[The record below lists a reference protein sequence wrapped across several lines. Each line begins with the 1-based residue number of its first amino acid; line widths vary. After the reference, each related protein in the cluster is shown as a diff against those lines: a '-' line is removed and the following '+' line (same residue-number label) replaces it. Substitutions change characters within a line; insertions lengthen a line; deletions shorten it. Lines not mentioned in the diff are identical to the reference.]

1 MKYANQYQST
11 LSIYQSYKKA
21 KNPDAYF
28 QKHESE
34 IILHGGAKRMLEQAG
49 GNVKNMNVQKLKT
62 ELGFTYK
69 KLTQNEKELQ
79 KQMQKLKKYLEME
92 KEQKHEEKRE
102 KHSL

>member
-1 MKYANQYQST
+1 M
-11 LSIYQSYKKA
+11 SIYQSYKKA
-21 KNPDAYF
+21 RNQDAYF

-49 GNVKNMNVQKLKT
+49 INTKTIDIQRLKAELSHLEKQKT

-69 KLTQNEKELQ
+69 KLAQNEKELQ
-79 KQMQKLKKYLEME
+79 KQMQKLKKYLKTERE
-92 KEQKHEEKRE
+92 EKHEQKRE